1 MIIRLDENQMNEII
15 ELQKSV
21 KNMPLQLPYR

>member
-15 ELQKSV
+15 ELQKSI
-21 KNMPLQLPYR
+21 KNMPLQPPYR